1 MGLAKLEQI
10 YQEIMKDSYEVPY
23 ENIPD
28 TDIDYS
34 EIVIPFSKLFN
45 SYKPRDIYSGNERI
59 PFREKKREFRLIL
72 KHEFSNFL
80 KV

>member
-10 YQEIMKDSYEVPY
+10 YQEIMKDSYEIPH

-34 EIVIPFSKLFN
+34 EIVIPFSQMFN
-45 SYKPRDIYSGNERI
+45 SYKPRDIYSGKEKLRFKER
-59 PFREKKREFRLIL
+59 KREFKMIL
-72 KHEFSNFL
+72 RQEFSKF
-80 KV
+80 

>member
-10 YQEIMKDSYEVPY
+10 YQEIMKDSHEIPY
-23 ENIPD
+23 ENFQD

-34 EIVIPFSKLFN
+34 EIVIPFSKVFKA
-45 SYKPRDIYSGNERI
+45 YKPRDVYTGNERI
-59 PFREKKREFRLIL
+59 PFKERKREFRLIL
-72 KHEFSNFL
+72 KHEFSNLL

>member
-10 YQEIMKDSYEVPY
+10 YQEIMKDSYDIPY
-23 ENIPD
+23 ENVPD

-34 EIVIPFSKLFN
+34 EIVIPFSQMFN

-59 PFREKKREFRLIL
+59 PFKER
-72 KHEFSNFL
+72 KHEFKTILRREFSKF
-80 KV
+80 

>member
-1 MGLAKLEQI
+1 MGSAKLEQI

-34 EIVIPFSKLFN
+34 EIVIPFSQMFN

-59 PFREKKREFRLIL
+59 PFKERKREFKAIL
-72 KHEFSNFL
+72 RREFSKF
-80 KV
+80 